1 MPYPSCPRKVIF
13 KTQSEQVVENPKNL
27 IIQWNPPE
35 YEVRT
40 KVRYMGVTRMD
51 PKEYIAQ
58 YGSSL
63 IKSKDLPEIASSI
76 ETPDDLTLASSV
88 TSQPIHLLEGDLEAL
103 NLIDLEAEGL
113 GEYKKQLGLYFFKFK
128 TRS

>member
-1 MPYPSCPRKVIF
+1 
-13 KTQSEQVVENPKNL
+13 
-27 IIQWNPPE
+27 
-35 YEVRT
+35 
-40 KVRYMGVTRMD
+40 MD